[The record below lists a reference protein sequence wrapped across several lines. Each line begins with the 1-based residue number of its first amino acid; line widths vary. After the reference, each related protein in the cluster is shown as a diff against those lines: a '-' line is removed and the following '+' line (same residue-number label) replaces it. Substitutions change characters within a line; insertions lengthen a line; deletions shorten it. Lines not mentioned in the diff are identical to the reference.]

1 MSARNPSLVQ
11 AFRAT
16 RYVILLAPEIVMVP
30 GERSAALARL
40 HADLGVQCSGFVT
53 AWNPQAHRHE
63 LHDND
68 VAQARLAQA
77 LAAGGWRTRPAV
89 HRAPQG
95 DWDESSFWVPGI
107 DRAALGALGREFG
120 QLAVLHAGS
129 NATPQLCWL
138 D

>member
-1 MSARNPSLVQ
+1 MGARSPALVQ

-16 RYVILLAPEIVMVP
+16 RYVILVAPEIVLVP

-40 HADLGVQCSGFVT
+40 HADCGVACSGLVT
-53 AWNPQAHRHE
+53 AWNPQARRREPHE
-63 LHDND
+63 ND
-68 VAQARLAQA
+68 AAQARLAAA

-95 DWDESSFWVPGI
+95 DWDEASLWVAGI
-107 DRAALGALGREFG
+107 GREALSALGREHG
-120 QLAVLHAGS
+120 QLAVLHAGD